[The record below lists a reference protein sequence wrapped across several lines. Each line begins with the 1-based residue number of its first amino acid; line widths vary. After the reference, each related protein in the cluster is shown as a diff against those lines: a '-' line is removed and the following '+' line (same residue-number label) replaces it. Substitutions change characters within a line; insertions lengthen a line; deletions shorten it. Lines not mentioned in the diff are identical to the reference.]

1 MNFHNFLKLKIRE
14 NVIFLFVLHSKLN
27 EIMENATKFFVSKYD
42 WKIIIK
48 FYPIIKNDNF

>member
-1 MNFHNFLKLKIRE
+1 
-14 NVIFLFVLHSKLN
+14 
-27 EIMENATKFFVSKYD
+27 MENATKFFVSKYD